1 MKRNIRIGDS
11 QLHLKNDTN
20 QIAQRSVLDPEN
32 KEIAPDVALN
42 RISCVCFARMYGE
55 SYAAGAL
62 GGRPHRRRSAEA
74 SVRRETRGGANRV
87 CDARGVVVV
96 WEHCGERP
104 ERQRGLFGGDL
115 QRSRASLP
123 TPRACPSAAL
133 GSA

>member
-42 RISCVCFARMYGE
+42 RIRCVCFARMYGE

-62 GGRPHRRRSAEA
+62 GGRPHRCRSAEA
-74 SVRRETRGGANRV
+74 SVMRETRGGAEMLGIPE
-87 CDARGVVVV
+87 AVV
-96 WEHCGERP
+96 
-104 ERQRGLFGGDL
+104 
-115 QRSRASLP
+115 
-123 TPRACPSAAL
+123 
-133 GSA
+133 